1 MHQALAALEWQQVL
15 QLVASFART
24 EAGRELLLRTE
35 PAFGPEAE
43 RAYGLARDMA
53 ELLTRHGTL
62 PLASLE
68 GLRLLDTPS
77 GGWSPQE
84 LVELVALVR
93 TVEEARRA
101 VLAASPGPFLSELA
115 QPLPDLAGF
124 LVWCEARLDSEGRVL
139 DVAAPA
145 LAQARKSRER
155 LRQALHEELE
165 RLARQFPFAS
175 GPYTLRRDRY
185 CLPIPASERGKVQ
198 GLVLDAS
205 GSGATLFVEPFSLVE
220 LNNALAQVQA
230 QIREEE
236 ERILSELRAAFL
248 QRRVQLLAAGR
259 TLANL
264 DAFQARVLFAR
275 HAGARLLPPGRGD
288 VLRVVEARHPLLDPQ
303 LAELRQAVLGE
314 AGNRQPVVPTS
325 LEFPEDVRV
334 VLISGPN
341 AGGKT
346 VALKTIG
353 LLVLM
358 AAAGIPVLAEEG
370 TRLPMLS
377 GVFCHIGDEQNVL
390 AELST
395 FQAAMTA
402 TAALLAR
409 TDTSPLVL
417 YDELGSGTD
426 PEEGQA
432 LGAALLEELAA
443 RRWWTL
449 ATSHLLG
456 LAVHVENLP
465 GAANAAM
472 GFDEATR
479 RPTYRLTLGNPGR
492 SRGLALA
499 RACGVPET
507 VVRRAESLLSGA
519 YVSLDRYLERLSRE
533 TEKLEA
539 AQQHLK
545 VLEAEADAA
554 RRRLADQERALA
566 EERARLRH
574 SLESERAKLRQQ
586 AAERWQE
593 VMAELEEAKKA
604 GQLPGRRRL
613 AALRSAALSLPLPEA
628 PQSSRSRG
636 WHEGDVVE
644 VDGFSGQG
652 RVVRVLGP
660 RLEVAIAGKKVW
672 VEAAACRPATSPPA
686 PAQLTVEA
694 TPPGQELSLLGL
706 DREEARARLEKFL
719 DAALLSGT
727 RQVRIVHGHGSG
739 TLRRVVWE
747 VLKAHPAVVHFAHPP
762 QYRGG
767 TGVTEAELGV

>member
-24 EAGRELLLRTE
+24 GAGRDLVLNTA
-35 PAFGPEAE
+35 PAFGPGAF

-53 ELLTRHGTL
+53 QLLARFGTL
-62 PLASLE
+62 PLSSLE
-68 GLRLLDTPS
+68 GLSLLRAPE

-84 LVELVALVR
+84 LLELVALVR
-93 TVEEARRA
+93 TVEEVRQA
-101 VLAASPGPFLSELA
+101 VLASSPGPFLGELVA
-115 QPLPDLAGF
+115 ELPNLSGF
-124 LVWCEARLDSEGRVL
+124 LAWCQARLDEEGHIL
-139 DVAAPA
+139 DAASPA
-145 LAQARKSRER
+145 LAQARRNRER
-155 LRQALHEELE
+155 LRQALQQELDS
-165 RLARQFPFAS
+165 LARQMPFAS
-175 GPYTLRRDRY
+175 GPFTLRRDRY
-185 CLPIPASERGKVQ
+185 CFPIPATERGKVQ

-220 LNNALAQVQA
+220 LNNALAQAQA

-236 ERILSELRAAFL
+236 ERILGELRAAFL
-248 QRRVQLLAAGR
+248 ARRQQLLAAGQV
-259 TLANL
+259 LATL
-264 DAFQARVLFAR
+264 DAFQARVLFGR
-275 HAGARLLPPGRGD
+275 HAQARLLPPGEGE
-288 VLRVVEARHPLLDPQ
+288 VFRVVEARHPLLDHE
-303 LAELRQAVLGE
+303 LAPLREKVLGE
-314 AGNRQPVVPTS
+314 AGNRQPVVPTT
-325 LEFPEDVRV
+325 LEFPPEVRV

-358 AAAGIPVLAEEG
+358 VAAGIPVLAEEG
-370 TRLPMLS
+370 TKLPEVS

-402 TAALLAR
+402 TASLLGR
-409 TDTSPLVL
+409 TDPSPLVL

-432 LGAALLEELAA
+432 LGAALLEELAS

-472 GFDEATR
+472 GFDEQSR

-499 RACGVPET
+499 RACGLPET
-507 VVRRAESLLSGA
+507 LLRRAEALLSGA
-519 YVSLDRYLERLSRE
+519 YVSLDRYLA
-533 TEKLEA
+533 KLQAEIENLQQ
-539 AQQHLK
+539 AQ
-545 VLEAEADAA
+545 
-554 RRRLADQERALA
+554 RRLAVQELELKQAQKELQAQAQALA
-566 EERARLRH
+566 EEKQRLRQ
-574 SLESERAKLRQQ
+574 SLQGELSKLRQHAQ
-586 AAERWQE
+586 EQWQK
-593 VMAELEEAKKA
+593 VMAELEAAKRE
-604 GQLPGRRRL
+604 GQLPGRRKL
-613 AALRSAALSLPLPEA
+613 AALRSQALALSLPETTETSQEEA
-628 PQSSRSRG
+628 WEPG
-636 WHEGDVVE
+636 TAVE
-644 VDGFSGQG
+644 VQGFPGEG
-652 RVVRVLGP
+652 RVLRVLGP
-660 RLEVAIAGKKVW
+660 RLEVAIAGKRVW
-672 VEAAACRPATSPPA
+672 VESSSCRPVSPSKA
-686 PAQLTVEA
+686 QTQLTVEA
-694 TPPGQELSLLGL
+694 APGGQELSLLGL

-719 DAALLSGT
+719 DAAFLAGA

-739 TLRRVVWE
+739 TLRRMVWE
-747 VLKAHPAVVHFAHPP
+747 VLKGHPAVVSYAHPP

-767 TGVTEAELGV
+767 TGVTEVELGS